1 MTRRRETSR
10 GGPGFTLI
18 ELLIVMAIV
27 AIGFFA
33 LRPSFGGVLRGAK
46 RRAALRKLVGLLTSA
61 RTHAVAQGRL
71 VRVMCDPVEGV
82 LWAEVQTDPAV
93 DRSEF
98 ELLPT
103 LNRREV
109 RLPENLA
116 LVDMTVSGE
125 TADAFG
131 QIGIYFYPDGRTDG
145 AELVL
150 ADDRGRET
158 RVDLAPT
165 TGRVTVSD

>member
-1 MTRRRETSR
+1 MT
-10 GGPGFTLI
+10 I
-18 ELLIVMAIV
+18 I

-33 LRPSFGGVLRGAK
+33 LRPSFGGVLRGAE

-61 RTHAVAQGRL
+61 RTQAIARGKL
-71 VRVMCDPVEGV
+71 VRVVCDPGERV
-82 LWAEVQTDPAV
+82 LWAEVQVDPAV

-109 RLPENLA
+109 RLPDSLA
-116 LVDMTVSGE
+116 LVEVAVAGRPAE
-125 TADAFG
+125 TFIQAA
-131 QIGIYFYPDGRTDG
+131 IYFYPDGRTDG
-145 AELVL
+145 AELL
-150 ADDRGRET
+150 LIDDRGRET
-158 RVDLAPT
+158 AVALAPT